1 MSHLVVRQTDATGF
15 TLPELLVAVSL
26 LGLLVVLGLMQGG
39 ETLAQQRVEAATRR
53 LAQGLERGRAE
64 AEEQGRPCG
73 LSLGARGWEEP
84 AGGGGLAPCSKA
96 VMPLAEGPGQGDPS
110 SGLRLVHNL
119 PAELRFSSNG
129 LVLDGGTVVV
139 SSSGTALRRCLVMA
153 LPLGVV
159 RLGRYQGAADGPPDS
174 TACRPDPNL

>member
-15 TLPELLVAVSL
+15 TLPELLVAV
-26 LGLLVVLGLMQGG
+26 VVLGLLAALGVMQGG
-39 ETLAQQRVEAATRR
+39 ETLARQRVEAATRR

-73 LSLGARGWEEP
+73 LSLGAQGWEEP
-84 AGGGGLAPCSKA
+84 AGGGLEPCSKA
-96 VMPLAEGPGQGDPS
+96 VMPLAEGAGQGDPS

-139 SSSGTALRRCLVMA
+139 SGSGTELRRCLVMA

-174 TACRPDPNL
+174 TACRPDPEL